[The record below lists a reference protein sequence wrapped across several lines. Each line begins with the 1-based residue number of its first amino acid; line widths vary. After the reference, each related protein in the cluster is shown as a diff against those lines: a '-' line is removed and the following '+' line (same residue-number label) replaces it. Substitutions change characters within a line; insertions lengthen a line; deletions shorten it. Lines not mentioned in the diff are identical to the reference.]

1 MTESTSLKELTGM
14 KDFENVLLDVNDG
27 IATLTINR
35 PKSLNALN
43 SATLVDI
50 GDALDVVKKNE
61 DAIKVLIVT
70 GSGDRSFVAGADI
83 SQMRD
88 MNPIEA
94 AELSKL
100 AHNSFGKIE
109 NLKQFT
115 IAAVNGFCLGGGLE
129 LASSCDMRIV
139 SEKAKFGQ
147 PEVTL
152 GIVPGFGG
160 TQRLTRLVGRGKAK
174 EMIATGTMI
183 KADEAYRVGIAD
195 EIAAPEELMDKATEI
210 AKTIMKNG
218 LIAVGMAK
226 YVIDRAADL
235 PLDTA
240 IDFETQMWA
249 QTFATEDQTEGM
261 TAFLE
266 KRHAKFTGK

>member
-1 MTESTSLKELTGM
+1 MIKAKTY
-14 KDFENVLLDVNDG
+14 ENVLLDVDNE

-35 PKSLNALN
+35 PKSMNALN
-43 SATLVDI
+43 TATLTEI
-50 GDALDVVKKNE
+50 GQALDEVRDNA
-61 DAIKVLIVT
+61 DLIKVLIIT
-70 GSGDRSFVAGADI
+70 GAGEKAFVAGADI
-83 SQMRD
+83 SEMRD
-88 MNPIEA
+88 MNSLQA
-94 AELSKL
+94 ATLSKL
-100 AHNSFGKIE
+100 AHESFGKIE
-109 NLKQFT
+109 NLSQLT
-115 IAAVNGFCLGGGLE
+115 IAAVNGYCLGGGLE
-129 LASSCDMRIV
+129 LASSCDIRV
-139 SEKAKFGQ
+139 GSSKAKFGQ

-174 EMIATGTMI
+174 EMIATGTMVD
-183 KADEAYRVGIAD
+183 AQEAYRVGIIE
-195 EIAAPEELMDKATEI
+195 EIAEPDELMDKVHALANTVI
-210 AKTIMKNG
+210 KNG

-266 KRHAKFTGK
+266 KRKPAFPQK

>member
-1 MTESTSLKELTGM
+1 MM
-14 KDFENVLLDVNDG
+14 KINTYDNILLDINEG

-35 PKSLNALN
+35 PKSMNALN
-43 SATLVDI
+43 TATLTEI
-50 GDALDVVKKNE
+50 GEALDEIKANA
-61 DAIKVLIVT
+61 DDIKVVVIT
-70 GSGDRSFVAGADI
+70 GAGEKAFVAGADI
-83 SQMRD
+83 SEMRD
-88 MNPIEA
+88 MNSLQA
-94 AELSKL
+94 AELSKV

-109 NLKQFT
+109 NLPQLT
-115 IAAVNGFCLGGGLE
+115 IAAVNGYCLGGGLE
-129 LASSCDMRIV
+129 LASSCDVRVV

-174 EMIATGTMI
+174 EMIAMGTMI
-183 KADEAYRVGIAD
+183 DAKEAYRVGIAE
-195 EIAAPEELMDKATEI
+195 EIAAPEALMDKVMEI
-210 AKTIMKNG
+210 AHQVMKNG
-218 LIAVGMAK
+218 LIAVSMAK

-266 KRHAKFTGK
+266 KRHAKFTSK